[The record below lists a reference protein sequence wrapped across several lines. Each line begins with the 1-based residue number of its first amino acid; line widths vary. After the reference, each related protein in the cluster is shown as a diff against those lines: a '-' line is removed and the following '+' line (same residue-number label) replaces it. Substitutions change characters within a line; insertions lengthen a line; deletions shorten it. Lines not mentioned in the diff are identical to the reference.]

1 MSGADVSILLNSQ
14 YGNLSALLASPQTLW
29 GQRGYDTTNIFAVD
43 NTFRTTP
50 AGNEVTF
57 GQQVRF
63 RLRKRGGRIHKAWLR
78 LTISAGVLNAANRAA
93 FVDDLGAAIIQEAK
107 LQYASKDIHT
117 FQGEMVKM
125 YNRLMNH
132 DINRE
137 AYNAMAFAGLPPGAG
152 GAEAQREA
160 LTTTAFQLF
169 VPLDWLFFT
178 RFEDY
183 ALTPEAL
190 AAELEL
196 IIDYRALEQ
205 LVYARVIA
213 TGATVAGNPF
223 TTNPI
228 IASSELFTQLIYN
241 PEPERNAH
249 LMSFDTE
256 QGQLFKIL
264 DTEVQLNQQFI
275 VSAVAETVNVRLD
288 NFRLDSHF
296 IMFMIRNQT
305 ILTNWNVDRMQSDT
319 TATILPGGG
328 SVAALL
334 QCTSFRLTANGRVI
348 VDTCTDIENR
358 AVWRHIYF
366 PGCQIAEPIYFIPF
380 AWLLKDAKNVTS
392 FQNMANLGNVVLEI
406 LMPAHPAMQVDVY
419 NICHNV
425 IQQNRGDIIRSLR

>member
-160 LTTTAFQLF
+160 LATTAFQLF

-196 IIDYRALEQ
+196 VIDYRALEQ
-205 LVYARVIA
+205 LVYARIIA
-213 TGATVAGNPF
+213 TGLVVAGDPF
-223 TTNPI
+223 TTRPAI
-228 IASSELFTQLIYN
+228 TASELFTQLIYN

-264 DTEVQLNQQFI
+264 DTEVQLNQVI
-275 VSAVAETVNVRLD
+275 AAAADTYRIRLD

-296 IMFMIRNQT
+296 IMFMIRGAAMS
-305 ILTNWNVDRMQSDT
+305 TNWNVDRMQSDT

-328 SVAALL
+328 SVASL
-334 QCTSFRLTANGRVI
+334 QQLTSFRLLANGRVI

-358 AVWRHIYF
+358 AVWRNIYF

-392 FQNMANLGNVVLEI
+392 FQNMANLGNVELEI
-406 LMPAHPAMQVDVY
+406 VMPVRTAASQVDVF